1 MKTIRTQILLG
12 MSFRSVAESLVK
24 RKFNNSEIDA
34 DWMEE
39 FLGFIFKQN
48 NHSIQF
54 RSKKMNPTLR
64 KPERTYLSAAGWGLH
79 YWKQGDY
86 EYFTRIEF
94 ENPHKA
100 AEKDMKR
107 LNRIILDLYNIKN
120 HTPRSQESKSKT
132 QEISQKIKALKSKLK
147 KMKSDIEK
155 LEQRKRELS

>member
-1 MKTIRTQILLG
+1 
-12 MSFRSVAESLVK
+12 
-24 RKFNNSEIDA
+24 
-34 DWMEE
+34 
-39 FLGFIFKQN
+39 
-48 NHSIQF
+48 
-54 RSKKMNPTLR
+54 MNPTLR